1 MADIYKQKP
10 ENAMM
15 STIKAYAYKA
25 AQFAPAGLVGLLAPV
40 AHADSLNEVVGNAT
54 SSFESTTGFSMDS
67 VAQWMWV
74 NLAEPILGSGLG
86 VLYTLRWYIVATI
99 ALAIIVYF
107 AFRYFGFFKH

>member
-1 MADIYKQKP
+1 MISK
-10 ENAMM
+10 
-15 STIKAYAYKA
+15 IKAYGMKA
-25 AQFAPAGLVGLLAPV
+25 LQFAPAGVLALAAPL
-40 AHADSLNEVVGNAT
+40 AHADSLNTVVGNAT
-54 SSFESTTGFSMDS
+54 SSFETTTGFSMDS
-67 VAQWMWV
+67 VAQWMWS

>member
-1 MADIYKQKP
+1 MI
-10 ENAMM
+10 
-15 STIKAYAYKA
+15 STIKAYGSKA
-25 AQFAPAGLVGLLAPV
+25 LSLVPAGAIAFFAPAAF
-40 AHADSLNEVVGNAT
+40 ADSLNTVVGNAT
-54 SSFESTTGFSMDS
+54 SSFETTTGFSMDS
-67 VAQWMWV
+67 VAQWMWT